1 MQRTFTGIQQSLA
14 CLDPARSGL
23 PAQLSSY
30 CICVE
35 EAPALEW
42 PHGGSGRAVYLWKSQ
57 THREV
62 WIKTART
69 NQDLYSRFNYFLET
83 DATLHLDDALK
94 LLQEE
99 RDYQKL
105 SDPEQQQQQALSS
118 RGQRGAALH
127 VLP

>member
-1 MQRTFTGIQQSLA
+1 M
-14 CLDPARSGL
+14 
-23 PAQLSSY
+23 
-30 CICVE
+30 
-35 EAPALEW
+35 
-42 PHGGSGRAVYLWKSQ
+42 YLWKSQ

-105 SDPEQQQQQALSS
+105 SDPEQQQQQALSA
-118 RGQRGAALH
+118 RGQRGAALD
-127 VLP
+127 VLHESSSAAFPSIMC